1 MTYSDYGGFWRRSVA
16 FSIDKTILQLVSFA
30 VYYIGSKV
38 VTPGYDLTDVSSIF
52 YNKLLWSFYGMT
64 VILDMAYF
72 TYFHG
77 TTGQTPGK
85 KILGLKVIQKG
96 GEPLT
101 LGIAFL
107 RWVGYLISKIFMYLG
122 FIWIAFNRKKLG
134 WHDMVAGTC
143 VVRIEKARPPA
154 PSRQE
159 DGINFGP
166 TFGGSSTTLAPS
178 HKNQAQWRME
188 EERKTNMEH
197 ISKILD
203 KRKEI
208 G

>member
-16 FSIDKTILQLVSFA
+16 FSIDKTILQFVSFA

-38 VTPGYDLTDVSSIF
+38 VTPGYDLADPSSILH
-52 YNKLLWSFYGMT
+52 NKLLWSFYGMT
-64 VILDMAYF
+64 IILDMAYF

-77 TTGQTPGK
+77 ATGQTPGK
-85 KILGLKVIQKG
+85 KILGLKVIQRG

-101 LGIAFL
+101 FGIAFL
-107 RWVGYLISKIFMYLG
+107 RWVGYLISKIFIYLG

-134 WHDMVAGTC
+134 WHDIIAGTC
-143 VVRIEKARPPA
+143 VVKIEKA
-154 PSRQE
+154 SRAEILRQGSE
-159 DGINFGP
+159 INFGP
-166 TFGGSSTTLAPS
+166 TFNGSSPLASP
-178 HKNQAQWRME
+178 HKNQSQWRME
-188 EERKTNMEH
+188 EERKTSMEH